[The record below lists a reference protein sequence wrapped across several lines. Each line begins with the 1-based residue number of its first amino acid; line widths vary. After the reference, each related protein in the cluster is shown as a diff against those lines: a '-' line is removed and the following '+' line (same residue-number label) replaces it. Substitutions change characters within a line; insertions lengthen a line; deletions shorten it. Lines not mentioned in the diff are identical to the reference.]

1 MNLKQR
7 IPFLRWSVWRLAVG
21 VRNITTTGQI
31 GDGREAAAA
40 DYVIRNARQGDID
53 DVLAAIDKFAYEKSV
68 LINVGDEKGA
78 LLDAAVGRADPR
90 LVLEL
95 GTYCGYSALRI
106 ARSAPAA
113 KVFSVE
119 LAAANADIARRIWAH
134 AGVDD
139 RVTCVVGIIGDDGK
153 TLDALGT
160 DHGFAEG
167 DLDFMFI
174 DHDKDAYLTDLLSIE
189 SRGWLHRGSIV
200 VADNVRVPG
209 APKYRSYMREQQ
221 GNKWDTV
228 EHKTHLE
235 YQTLVP
241 DLVLESTY
249 LG

>member
-7 IPFLRWSVWRLAVG
+7 IPFLRRSFWPLAVG
-21 VRNITTTGQI
+21 ARNVSTTGQI

-40 DYVIRNARQGDID
+40 DYVISNARQGDID
-53 DVLAAIDKFAYEKSV
+53 DVLAAIDRFAYEKSM

-139 RVTCVVGIIGDDGK
+139 GVTCVVGTIGDHGK
-153 TLDALGT
+153 TLDALRT
-160 DHGFAEG
+160 DHGFTQG

-174 DHDKDAYLTDLLSIE
+174 DHDKDAYVTDLLSIE

-221 GNKWDTV
+221 GEKWDTV